1 LTVQNDRPRRGK
13 TTIAPEALVTIAKLA
28 TLAVPGVARM
38 GSVPGGVNR
47 WFKRGSADGVQIE
60 VADNTVT
67 VGLYL
72 VAAAGQNV
80 LEVSRG
86 VQAEV
91 ARAMQEMVGMDVL
104 AVNVTIDDVEYDGQL
119 A

>member
-1 LTVQNDRPRRGK
+1 VEQEGPRRGK

-47 WFKRGSADGVQIE
+47 WFKRGTADGVQIQ

-67 VGLYL
+67 VDLYL
-72 VAAAGQNV
+72 VIAAEQNV
-80 LEVSRG
+80 LEISRN

-104 AVNVTIDDVEYDGQL
+104 AVNVSIDDVAYDDNHS
-119 A
+119 